1 MDKIDFKCLLSEVV
15 LTYSRS
21 SGKGGQNVNKVS
33 TKAELAFNID
43 SSACLD
49 EEQKKIISE
58 KLYRRINEEGF
69 IKLQSSE
76 ARSQLGNKELV
87 LKKGN
92 KELVLKKF
100 KTLIEKSLKKPVKRI
115 ATSKP
120 LQATES
126 RLTQKRRTSE
136 IKKLRQKKSD

>member
-33 TKAELAFNID
+33 TKAELAFNTKAELAFNID

-58 KLYRRINEEGF
+58 KLYRRINGF

-76 ARSQLGNKELV
+76 ARSQL
-87 LKKGN
+87 GN

>member
-58 KLYRRINEEGF
+58 KLYRRINDEGF

-76 ARSQLGNKELV
+76 ARSQL
-87 LKKGN
+87 GN

>member
-87 LKKGN
+87 LKK
-92 KELVLKKF
+92 F

>member
-43 SSACLD
+43 RSACLD

-58 KLYRRINEEGF
+58 KLYRRINDEGF

-76 ARSQLGNKELV
+76 ARSQL
-87 LKKGN
+87 GN

>member
-58 KLYRRINEEGF
+58 KLYRRINDEGF
-69 IKLQSSE
+69 IKLQSSG
-76 ARSQLGNKELV
+76 ARSQL
-87 LKKGN
+87 GN

>member
-58 KLYRRINEEGF
+58 KLYRRINDEGF

-76 ARSQLGNKELV
+76 ARSQL
-87 LKKGN
+87 GN

-136 IKKLRQKKSD
+136 IKKLRQKSQTSTKKWY

>member
-33 TKAELAFNID
+33 TKAELAFSID

-76 ARSQLGNKELV
+76 ARSQL
-87 LKKGN
+87 GN

>member
-58 KLYRRINEEGF
+58 KLYRRINDEGF

-76 ARSQLGNKELV
+76 ARCQL
-87 LKKGN
+87 GN

>member
-33 TKAELAFNID
+33 TKAELAFSID

-58 KLYRRINEEGF
+58 KLYRRINDEGF

-76 ARSQLGNKELV
+76 ARSQL
-87 LKKGN
+87 GN

>member
-58 KLYRRINEEGF
+58 KLYRRINDEGF

-76 ARSQLGNKELV
+76 ARSQL
-87 LKKGN
+87 GN

-136 IKKLRQKKSD
+136 IKKLRQIVI

>member
-33 TKAELAFNID
+33 TKAELAFSID

-87 LKKGN
+87 LKK
-92 KELVLKKF
+92 F
-100 KTLIEKSLKKPVKRI
+100 KTLIEKSLHKPVKRI
-115 ATSKP
+115 ATKLPKSVK
-120 LQATES
+120 EE
-126 RLTQKRRTSE
+126 RLTNKRKTSE
-136 IKKLRQKKSD
+136 LKKLRQKI